1 MVMKKIKA
9 LVSLLLILSHPLIA
23 DTLHIPGN
31 EEVDMLP
38 QNLIEAIARRAGM
51 DFDFP
56 QNIDSRNVTPE
67 RQISDL
73 NSGILDVMWTATSIS
88 YEENLLA
95 LYYPIYKGILGMR
108 IGIIRSDNTRIFDGV
123 KTLSDLQAFKPGS
136 GRTWADTEILES
148 NGLNVIKTSKYAN
161 LFYML
166 EGGRFDYFP
175 RGIHEPWT
183 EIKDNSHLN
192 LTIEPNVSMSY
203 KMPMYFFVKK
213 GNVALAKRLN
223 SAIESLITDGS
234 FDKMFFADADVQSA
248 FEKSNIKNRRI
259 IELENPFLSK
269 KTPLKRKEL
278 WFDPREN
285 E

>member
-1 MVMKKIKA
+1 MKKIGTFIF
-9 LVSLLLILSHPLIA
+9 LLLIFSSSSIA
-23 DTLHIPGN
+23 DTLHIPGT
-31 EEVDMLP
+31 EEVNILP

-51 DFDFP
+51 DFDYP
-56 QNIDSRNVTPE
+56 QNVDSRNVTPE
-67 RQISDL
+67 RQMSDL
-73 NSGILDVMWTATSIS
+73 NSGVLDVMWTATSVT
-88 YEENLLA
+88 YEEDLLA

-123 KTLSDLQAFKPGS
+123 ETLSDLQAFKPGS

-148 NGLNVIKTSKYAN
+148 NGLNVIKTSKYPN

-183 EIKDNSHLN
+183 EIEDNSHLN
-192 LTIEPNVSMSY
+192 LTVEPNVSMSY

-213 GNVALAKRLN
+213 DNVVLARRLN
-223 SAIESLITDGS
+223 AAIESLIADGS

-259 IELENPFLSK
+259 IELNNPFLSK
-269 KTPLKRKEL
+269 KTPLARKEL
-278 WFDPREN
+278 WYDPREN

>member
-1 MVMKKIKA
+1 MKKIGTFIF
-9 LVSLLLILSHPLIA
+9 LLLIFSSSSIA
-23 DTLHIPGN
+23 DTLHIPGT
-31 EEVDMLP
+31 EEVNILP

-51 DFDFP
+51 DFDYP
-56 QNIDSRNVTPE
+56 QNVDSRNVTPE
-67 RQISDL
+67 RQMSDL
-73 NSGILDVMWTATSIS
+73 NSGVLDVMWTATSVT
-88 YEENLLA
+88 YEEDLLA

-123 KTLSDLQAFKPGS
+123 ETLSDLQAFKPGS

-148 NGLNVIKTSKYAN
+148 NGLNVIKTSKYPN

-183 EIKDNSHLN
+183 EIEDNSHLN
-192 LTIEPNVSMSY
+192 LTVEPNVSMSY

-213 GNVALAKRLN
+213 DNVVLARRLN
-223 SAIESLITDGS
+223 AAIESLIADGS

-259 IELENPFLSK
+259 IELNNPFLSK
-269 KTPLKRKEL
+269 ETPLERKEL
-278 WFDPREN
+278 WYDPREN